1 MSEIQTSPLKSGMS
15 SYIRDSEMVN
25 NQLSNTGA
33 TMSRMRTA
41 DAAEMAVF
49 VETAFAMLKR
59 FGLYELNI
67 TIPTCFATCKSSF
80 IFSLSRRD
88 VPSLRGKR
96 ARNLKQTFR
105 CLCANLVMRS
115 LSRQSS
121 VEMLRGFVYE
131 VIYS

>member
-25 NQLSNTGA
+25 NQLSNIA
-33 TMSRMRTA
+33 AAMSRMRTA
-41 DAAEMAVF
+41 DVAEMAVF

-67 TIPTCFATCKSSF
+67 AIPTCFATCKSSF
-80 IFSLSRRD
+80 IYSLLRRD

-105 CLCANLVMRS
+105 CLCTNLVMRS
-115 LSRQSS
+115 LFKQSF